1 MRGFARAAGR
11 RLACFVRHHVNTIR
25 FGSDTEYIAMS
36 IPSACVTRGFAQ
48 ANVEIAVRCFRG
60 EIAPW
65 VEGTDLD
72 TFTKALRALYD
83 SVKGEAVLSPRDQ
96 QFVLTFKC
104 GVGGRIRIDGEASQP
119 AQISSNLNWN
129 LTSHTC
135 RCPYEISRVWS
146 RKR

>member
-1 MRGFARAAGR
+1 M
-11 RLACFVRHHVNTIR
+11 NTIR

-104 GVGGRIRIDGEASQP
+104 GVGGRIRIDGEAWSNATRANKLEFELELDQSYLQVP
-119 AQISSNLNWN
+119 LRDLESLVAQKASA
-129 LTSHTC
+129 
-135 RCPYEISRVWS
+135 
-146 RKR
+146 